1 MSLKKSFKSNRTRRK
16 IAINKYLTSNLS
28 LLNFQKEITVIFMEM
43 LIMVKLYHW
52 KTHSYATH
60 KATDELYTKF
70 NEHIDRFIEV
80 LLGKTGSR
88 IDLMSHKNIKL
99 IDLNTQ
105 ESFERKIKEFKYY
118 LVDLD
123 NNKALKKMSNS
134 DLYNIR
140 DEILGDLNQLLYL
153 LTFR

>member
-16 IAINKYLTSNLS
+16 IAINKYLTSNSS

-105 ESFERKIKEFKYY
+105 ESFERKIK
-118 LVDLD
+118 DL
-123 NNKALKKMSNS
+123 
-134 DLYNIR
+134 
-140 DEILGDLNQLLYL
+140 
-153 LTFR
+153 